1 MASPSG
7 PANRSGPVAPMVL
20 VTGTAIVVIEC
31 ARALFSL
38 TYKVGESIGF
48 LVAGLVV
55 VALFAS
61 PVVAPVLRRL
71 VPPRALLLGA
81 VGLLAAGRLV
91 VQVMVGPRSS
101 PSPSCSR
108 SASSRSPSSWP
119 RSGRIAPTGAS
130 SPRSASR
137 SAPASTR

>member
-20 VTGTAIVVIEC
+20 VVCTAVVVIEC

-61 PVVAPVLRRL
+61 PVVAPLLRRL

-91 VQVMVGPRSS
+91 VQVMAWPTFVDRVR
-101 PSPSCSR
+101 R
-108 SASSRSPSSWP
+108 SAQWAPGGIWKRCCSGSSAYS
-119 RSGRIAPTGAS
+119 
-130 SPRSASR
+130 
-137 SAPASTR
+137 